1 MPEDE
6 DVLPEYR
13 SMEPPRDTFP
23 EPRQLGRDAGL
34 QAAAALVG
42 RSDEPVR
49 EVDGIPDAV

>member
-23 EPRQLGRDAGL
+23 EPRQLGIDAGL

-42 RSDEPVR
+42 QSDEPVR